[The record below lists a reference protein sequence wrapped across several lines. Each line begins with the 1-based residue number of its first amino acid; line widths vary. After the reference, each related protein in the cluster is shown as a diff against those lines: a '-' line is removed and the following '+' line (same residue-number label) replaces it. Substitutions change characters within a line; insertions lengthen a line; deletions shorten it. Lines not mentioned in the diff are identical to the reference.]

1 MVEEKKVINES
12 ECVNQDPSEA
22 VSRKVHPRMYE
33 VATIDFH
40 NEVVNGDITMDIPYS
55 VRNTIMK
62 AIEDLGYSITFNY
75 NDSVTVNAVKKQL
88 QHDA

>member
-1 MVEEKKVINES
+1 MDGLNVKAGTEIVKIVGEEIKKI
-12 ECVNQDPSEA
+12 
-22 VSRKVHPRMYE
+22 HPRMYE

-75 NDSVTVNAVKKQL
+75 NDSVPVNAVKKQL